1 VFEAPSPP
9 IARVAS
15 VRGLR
20 RYSRGDCLHG
30 LDGDTLA
37 EVNIVGCMITDD
49 EILAQVSATATG
61 LSGKAHSMVM
71 VPVAWYEG
79 LPRLRELLDI
89 PSDTRTIATRE
100 TPIERQPIRR
110 RRPNLKRL
118 MQLEETSGKELAE
131 RWRRTGTNHIRLSE
145 ATRDWFAVC
154 EDKIPDEFAVA
165 YLNAR
170 RALANIV
177 IRRHDR
183 KKVAEFC
190 ELLAT
195 RMTSQQ

>member
-9 IARVAS
+9 TARVAS

-20 RYSRGDCLHG
+20 LHSRGDCLYG

-49 EILAQVSATATG
+49 EILAQVSATASG

-89 PSDTRTIATRE
+89 PSDTRALTTYE
-100 TPIERQPIRR
+100 TPIARRPIRR
-110 RRPNLKRL
+110 RHPNLKQL

-131 RWRRTGTNHIRLSE
+131 RWRRTGANHIRLSE
-145 ATRDWFAVC
+145 VTREWFAIC
-154 EDKIPDEFAVA
+154 EDKIPDELAVA
-165 YLNAR
+165 YLCAR
-170 RALANIV
+170 RALAKIV
-177 IRRHDR
+177 VRRNDR
-183 KKVAEFC
+183 KKIAEFC

-195 RMTSQQ
+195 RLTAQL

>member
-1 VFEAPSPP
+1 MFDAPSPP
-9 IARVAS
+9 TARVAS

-20 RYSRGDCLHG
+20 RHSRGDCLHG

-49 EILAQVSATATG
+49 EILAQVSATASG
-61 LSGKAHSMVM
+61 LSGKAHSMVLI
-71 VPVAWYEG
+71 PVTWYQG

-89 PSDTRTIATRE
+89 PSDTRALSTHE

-110 RRPNLKRL
+110 RRPNLKQL
-118 MQLEETSGKELAE
+118 MQLEKTSGKELAE
-131 RWRRTGTNHIRLSE
+131 RWRRIGTNHIRLSDT
-145 ATRDWFAVC
+145 TRNWFAVC
-154 EDKIPDEFAVA
+154 EDKIPDDLAVA

-177 IRRHDR
+177 IRRNDR
-183 KKVAEFC
+183 KKIGDFC
-190 ELLAT
+190 EQLAT
-195 RMTSQQ
+195 RMSV

>member
-1 VFEAPSPP
+1 
-9 IARVAS
+9 
-15 VRGLR
+15 
-20 RYSRGDCLHG
+20 
-30 LDGDTLA
+30 
-37 EVNIVGCMITDD
+37 MITDD
-49 EILAQVSATATG
+49 EVLAQVSATATG

-71 VPVAWYEG
+71 VPVVWYEG
-79 LPRLRELLDI
+79 LPCLRELLDI
-89 PSDTRTIATRE
+89 PSDTRTLATRGA
-100 TPIERQPIRR
+100 PIERRPHHR

-118 MQLEETSGKELAE
+118 IQLEETSGRELAE

-145 ATRDWFAVC
+145 ATRDLFAVC

-177 IRRHDR
+177 IRRNDR
-183 KKVAEFC
+183 KNIAEFC

-195 RMTSQQ
+195 RMTAQR

>member
-1 VFEAPSPP
+1 M
-9 IARVAS
+9 
-15 VRGLR
+15 
-20 RYSRGDCLHG
+20 HG

-49 EILAQVSATATG
+49 EVLAQVSATATG
-61 LSGKAHSMVM
+61 FSGKAHSMVM

-89 PSDTRTIATRE
+89 PCDTRALAPRE
-100 TPIERQPIRR
+100 TPIERQSNRR

-118 MQLEETSGKELAE
+118 IQLEETSGKELAE
-131 RWRRTGTNHIRLSE
+131 RWRRTGTNHVRLSE

-154 EDKIPDEFAVA
+154 EDKIPDDLAVA

-177 IRRHDR
+177 IRRNDR
-183 KKVAEFC
+183 KKIAEFC

-195 RMTSQQ
+195 RMNAHQ